1 MTLFDFL
8 LLLFGVMAAGLFL
21 TAIFLTL
28 LLRRIE
34 RKIASDFAQALEQA
48 QPRLIPLLVEKR
60 YGIFYC
66 YNADNQ
72 EFVCQGETV
81 DELRAAFRARF
92 PHHTAVIADGEESVI
107 DLLREAI
114 NKDKHEVSSSQ

>member
-1 MTLFDFL
+1 MSMAEFL
-8 LLLFGVMAAGLFL
+8 LLLIGVLAAGLLL
-21 TAIFLTL
+21 TVLFLTL
-28 LLRRIE
+28 LLRRVE
-34 RKIASDFAQALEQA
+34 RKIANDLAEAFEQA
-48 QPRLIPLLVEKR
+48 QPRLVPLVVEQAH
-60 YGIFYC
+60 GIFYC

-72 EFVCQGETV
+72 EFVCQGKTV

-107 DLLREAI
+107 DRLREAI